1 MVSRLMAGIFGL
13 FLSAL
18 VASNA
23 TAVEVEG
30 VNVGESKTVDGTA
43 LELNGVGV
51 RSKFFIDLYV
61 AALYLPSKSSDA
73 SSILSADDT
82 QAMVLH
88 VISGRINSDNM
99 TEATLEGFEN
109 STDGNMAPIQDQV
122 DELLTVFADE
132 INEGDTF
139 ELVYVP
145 GDGVRVIK
153 NGQLGKTI
161 GDRAFKE
168 ALFGI
173 WLGDEPAQGSL
184 KDDMLGD

>member
-73 SSILSADDT
+73 SSIR
-82 QAMVLH
+82 
-88 VISGRINSDNM
+88 G
-99 TEATLEGFEN
+99 
-109 STDGNMAPIQDQV
+109 
-122 DELLTVFADE
+122 
-132 INEGDTF
+132 
-139 ELVYVP
+139 
-145 GDGVRVIK
+145 
-153 NGQLGKTI
+153 
-161 GDRAFKE
+161 
-168 ALFGI
+168 
-173 WLGDEPAQGSL
+173 
-184 KDDMLGD
+184 